1 MKKKFTILII
11 ACMVIMGC
19 ATTKVTGSSIS
30 DRVTFTVKLA
40 KKAKTKDVEK
50 EIQYWSSAKVRC
62 AITTN
67 VDDFDVDENGVIIET
82 KGEQQK
88 VFIIPKNT
96 PGKLIYIKNGIY
108 WIQFDKE
115 DERLAPFKRQCADS
129 TCIYSL
135 AVQTSDKKIVV
146 LSDNK
151 RYKRRGDAHLEVSK
165 KFAND
170 NGKDIKVATG
180 VKVNGEE

>member
-1 MKKKFTILII
+1 MKKKIIMLII
-11 ACMVIMGC
+11 TCIVVMSC
-19 ATTKVTGSSIS
+19 ARTKVTGSSIS

-50 EIQYWSSAKVRC
+50 EIQYWSSSKVRC
-62 AITTN
+62 VITTN

-96 PGKLIYIKNGIY
+96 EGKLMYIKNGIY
-108 WIQFDKE
+108 WIKFDKE
-115 DERLAPFKRQCADS
+115 DERLAPFKRQCNDS
-129 TCIYSL
+129 TCIFSL

-151 RYKRRGDAHLEVSK
+151 KYKRRGDTHLEVSK
-165 KFAND
+165 KFANN